1 MYYTNMHTHTHECQP
16 LQSDRH
22 SNRKYCKVLQEL
34 HFDSR
39 TVLKESIKLYG
50 VQAKKKGAFR
60 FKPHIKRWLKYNHGL
75 LL

>member
-1 MYYTNMHTHTHECQP
+1 MYYTNMHTHTGGQLHTHECQP

-34 HFDSR
+34 RFDSR

-60 FKPHIKRWLKYNHGL
+60 FKPPYKTLTEI
-75 LL
+75 